1 MVELEITGVVGVSV
15 AMGVVAVVEGELGVV
30 AWPVV
35 VAGDAATTAEPG
47 VAVSGVVERGP
58 DVDLGGADV
67 VIKGAVVETGGVE
80 MVHGVAEVV
89 EMSGG
94 QLHCLSLDFELTS
107 G

>member
-15 AMGVVAVVEGELGVV
+15 AMGVVAVVEGELVVV

-58 DVDLGGADV
+58 DLGGADV
-67 VIKGAVVETGGVE
+67 VIKGAVVETGEVE
-80 MVHGVAEVV
+80 TVVGAAEVV

-94 QLHCLSLDFELTS
+94 QLHLP
-107 G
+107 